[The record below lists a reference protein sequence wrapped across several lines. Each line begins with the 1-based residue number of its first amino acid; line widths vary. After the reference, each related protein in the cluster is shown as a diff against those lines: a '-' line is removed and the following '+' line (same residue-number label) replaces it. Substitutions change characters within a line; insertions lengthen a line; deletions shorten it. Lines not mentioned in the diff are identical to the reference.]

1 MQIGFI
7 GCGKM
12 ATALIE
18 GVVAS
23 GAFAKSEIVV
33 SDRYAAAVE
42 SVVAKCGVRRAESN
56 AAVAAEAEVIVCCVK
71 PTDAGEALAAV
82 KSADA
87 GKLVISIMAGVS
99 ISKIQELSGSKA
111 RVIRVMP
118 NTPAL
123 VHKGAAAY
131 ALGEGTLAADEQ
143 VVQKIFSAVGTIAC
157 VKESLLDAVTG
168 LSGSGPAYVYLVIEA
183 LSDAGVL
190 MGLPRDLSLQLAAQT
205 VSGAA
210 EMVLTTGLH
219 PAQLKEQVTSPG
231 GTTIAGVAAL
241 EKAGLRSALL
251 SAVKAATERSVQ
263 LGVPAK

>member
-99 ISKIQELSGSKA
+99 ISKIQELSGT
-111 RVIRVMP
+111 RR
-118 NTPAL
+118 
-123 VHKGAAAY
+123 
-131 ALGEGTLAADEQ
+131 E
-143 VVQKIFSAVGTIAC
+143 
-157 VKESLLDAVTG
+157 
-168 LSGSGPAYVYLVIEA
+168 
-183 LSDAGVL
+183 
-190 MGLPRDLSLQLAAQT
+190 
-205 VSGAA
+205 
-210 EMVLTTGLH
+210 
-219 PAQLKEQVTSPG
+219 
-231 GTTIAGVAAL
+231 
-241 EKAGLRSALL
+241 
-251 SAVKAATERSVQ
+251 
-263 LGVPAK
+263 